1 MHKWYVVATQPGREL
16 VANRHLRNQHFEV
29 FLPLRKKSVRH
40 ARKMTDRLAPLFP
53 GYLFIQIDSTV
64 AAWRPVNGTFG
75 VKHLVSGGEFPLA
88 LPDGFVEALQS
99 SLNDDGSVSRSSNLK
114 CGDRVEVMA
123 GPFASRIG
131 ELSEMDDRGRVAVLM
146 EVLSACVPVR
156 TTIDNLLP
164 V

>member
-1 MHKWYVVATQPGREL
+1 MV
-16 VANRHLRNQHFEV
+16 
-29 FLPLRKKSVRH
+29 
-40 ARKMTDRLAPLFP
+40 DRLSPLFP
-53 GYLFIQIDSTV
+53 GYLFIHLDPSI

-75 VKHLVSGGEFPLA
+75 VKHIICGGDSPLA

-99 SLNDDGSVSRSSNLK
+99 NLTHDGSVSHSPGLK
-114 CGDRVEVMA
+114 HGDRVEVMA

-131 ELSEMDDRGRVAVLM
+131 ELIDMDDRGRVAVLM
-146 EVLSACVPVR
+146 EVLSVRVPVK